1 MRPSARRR
9 PGTLPSFWR
18 NYHNAQF
25 SVAASSMRTIASKVV
40 REPGIR
46 EVIADYENG
55 KRPPAAGFVIANKS
69 KDEP

>member
-18 NYHNAQF
+18 NYHNAQL
-25 SVAASSMRTIASKVV
+25 SVAASSMRSIRSKAV

-46 EVIADYENG
+46 EVIADYEKG
-55 KRPPAAGFVIANKS
+55 GRLPAVHYVTVRESTS
-69 KDEP
+69 KP

>member
-18 NYHNAQF
+18 NYHNAQL
-25 SVAASSMRTIASKVV
+25 SVAASSMRSIASRVV

-46 EVIADYENG
+46 EVIADYEKG
-55 KRPPAAGFVIANKS
+55 GRPPAVHYVTVRESTS
-69 KDEP
+69 KP